1 MTNSNCSGLLRSVKP
16 SRSLHGTF
24 SMTHPAAHPDFWK
37 DEHASA
43 YIATNPHRV
52 EDAAGLAAFAALR
65 AETRPLIYFQTSGSE
80 GVPKWVGLSRAAMQ
94 VSARAVNAH
103 LESTAADRW
112 LIALPLHHVGGFS
125 ILARC
130 HESGAS
136 FFHTEEKWS
145 APSFASLCVAQG
157 ITLASLVPA
166 QVYDLVQA
174 KVEAPGKLRAIVVG
188 GGGLS
193 KELGIRALELGWPVL
208 QSYGMTETASQV
220 ATEPLEHL
228 RAGYDPESLE
238 VLPCWNVDATPDG
251 ALIVRGAALASGY
264 AMRSA
269 DGAWRWQ
276 AIDAEA
282 GFTTRDR
289 VQVWWHGTHRFLRFV
304 GRESSFVKVL
314 GELVSLP
321 ALQQRLERV
330 LIGEGIDLRS
340 ALIWPVPDARKDTR
354 LLLVGEGQNRHDA
367 ARLENLSARFNQDIP
382 GYERLDA
389 VLMVSAIPRTP
400 LGKVDARGVAQL
412 VASHVAK
419 SSPQHSYE

>member
-1 MTNSNCSGLLRSVKP
+1 MLP
-16 SRSLHGTF
+16 
-24 SMTHPAAHPDFWK
+24 PAAHPDFWK
-37 DEHASA
+37 DENATA

-52 EDAAGLAAFAALR
+52 EDAAGLAEFAAQSE
-65 AETRPLIYFQTSGSE
+65 ETRALIYFQTSGSE
-80 GVPKWVGLSRAAMQ
+80 GVPKWVGLSRRAMLA
-94 VSARAVNAH
+94 SARAVNAH
-103 LESTAADRW
+103 LEGTAADRW

-130 HESGAS
+130 NVSGAS
-136 FFHTEEKWS
+136 FFHTEEKWD
-145 APSFASLCVAQG
+145 AAAFARRCAAQE

-174 KVEAPGKLRAIVVG
+174 KAEAPARMRAIVVG

-238 VLPCWNVDATPDG
+238 VLPCWNVDTTPEG
-251 ALIVRGAALASGY
+251 ALIIRGAALASGY
-264 AMRSA
+264 AIRNI
-269 DGAWRWQ
+269 DGTWRWQ
-276 AIDAEA
+276 AIDADA
-282 GFTTRDR
+282 GFLARDL
-289 VQVWWHGTHRFLRFV
+289 VQVWWHGTRRFLRFV

-330 LIGEGIDLRS
+330 LIGEGIDLRT
-340 ALIWPVPDARKDTR
+340 ALIWPVPDTRKDTR
-354 LLLVGEGQNRHDA
+354 LLLVGEGQDKHDA
-367 ARLENLSARFNQDIP
+367 ARLENLRVRFNQDVP

-389 VLMVSAIPRTP
+389 VLTVPAIPRTP
-400 LGKVDARGVAQL
+400 LGKVDAQGVREL
-412 VASHVAK
+412 VRK
-419 SSPQHSYE
+419 LL